1 MPPASWETLLT
12 SCINSSRGI
21 GCGTQLLS
29 NYAVD
34 IHFLT
39 NDQTMAEIMP
49 RITRPGADPPCV
61 MCCPD
66 QSHAVS
72 ERMKHSNSA
81 FRTASQKDQENQ
93 WSGFLLPLWRYS
105 DDLHSFYSWT
115 AGPTPLAMEPS
126 MVAQP
131 CSPFTLW
138 PLLSNTVQSK
148 GDIMAWWAQ
157 HVQGCGKLVQVEP
170 NIFHIQNVISTL
182 CICDCQDKEAFA
194 ALFFSLSKT
203 GETVSQIYD
212 QFWI

>member
-29 NYAVD
+29 NYAID

-72 ERMKHSNSA
+72 ERMKHNNSA

-105 DDLHSFYSWT
+105 DLFLNSWSCSSGHGAQYGSTALQSLH
-115 AGPTPLAMEPS
+115 PLT
-126 MVAQP
+126 
-131 CSPFTLW
+131 F
-138 PLLSNTVQSK
+138 TVQHSPE
-148 GDIMAWWAQ
+148 
-157 HVQGCGKLVQVEP
+157 QGRHCGMMSSACAGLWQ
-170 NIFHIQNVISTL
+170 
-182 CICDCQDKEAFA
+182 
-194 ALFFSLSKT
+194 T
-203 GETVSQIYD
+203 GTS
-212 QFWI
+212 